1 MGKDENLRKLN
12 EIPIIPISYTYDLHL
27 ERHEFYTEP
36 VIRLAGQR
44 EKKTKKGQRRD
55 RLDLFFAFS

>member
-12 EIPIIPISYTYDLHL
+12 EIPMKPMSYTWNLHL
-27 ERHEFYTEP
+27 ERHEFDTGP

-44 EKKTKKGQRRD
+44 EKER
-55 RLDLFFAFS
+55 